1 MNLLYILIIY
11 VRQKMESSKMTLGN
25 YTQFNMLG
33 MGSSMG
39 YQNFLGGGLGMGNFN
54 IGGMLGGC
62 NMFQSCDGSYN
73 YDAMAGMAVGNV
85 LVNCLFGFLGQ
96 AVSSRQAKKANSPE
110 ATLETLKNNQ
120 SDLATK
126 LETANKAY
134 DTAKEAYIGADGN
147 GGAKKAYEDNQA
159 ILVGYNATEVAE
171 TIRLYKTYVETGK
184 QDEYKGTA
192 TLPDEAAYKKA
203 LEQQEAKK
211 NESSLKTAM
220 EKAKNAFDAA
230 DTAKTEAQSAYDT
243 VTQQIEK
250 LETEQKQVTNDQIL
264 DKADGHSYQ
273 QTKQEVYEAKF
284 DADGN
289 FKSKTTKK
297 VNVLDNDGN
306 VTGTKDVECDTEVTK
321 SDLRYAIQQYRNAKA
336 VNDTKKMQQFAKQLV
351 QLWDVLPAKDKGD
364 RNLQAALKIIKEEQN
379 IK

>member
-1 MNLLYILIIY
+1 
-11 VRQKMESSKMTLGN
+11 MTLGN

-96 AVSSRQAKKANSPE
+96 AVSSRQAKKADSPE

-126 LETANKAY
+126 LETANRAY

-184 QDEYKGTA
+184 QDEYKGTD

-220 EKAKNAFDAA
+220 EKAKKAFDAA

-264 DKADGHSYQ
+264 DKADGHGYQ
-273 QTKQEVYEAKF
+273 QTKIKELNSLFKV
-284 DADGN
+284 DGEGHETFFSDN
-289 FKSKTTKK
+289 VKSTHK
-297 VNVLDNDGN
+297 
-306 VTGTKDVECDTEVTK
+306 
-321 SDLRYAIQQYRNAKA
+321 DLRGAIAQYRLAQSDSEKQKWANRISIIWNHLDPEDQKNNKDIITGINAMRT
-336 VNDTKKMQQFAKQLV
+336 NY
-351 QLWDVLPAKDKGD
+351 P
-364 RNLQAALKIIKEEQN
+364 NLTFNN
-379 IK
+379 I